1 MPASSITRRQVLRTF
16 GLLGGSSLML
26 GAMDAWDLKGTPA
39 GPRPQLR
46 GTQPTTRVLVLGG
59 GLSGLI
65 AGYELSKLNYDYR
78 VLEARDWVGGL
89 TWTARRGD
97 RHTEMDTGE
106 RQVCDFDEG
115 QYINVGAWR
124 IPHTDQ
130 GLLGYCKELGVEL
143 QPFINA
149 SDANFFYEENP
160 ELGPLSGQRVRLS
173 EVKADMWG
181 STTELLAKAMDQG
194 DIDVSLSGDDL
205 ERLTQFLVRSGYLD
219 SEDHL
224 YRPPASRRSEGRHE
238 LSALLQS
245 GFWARARSLNQETGG
260 PAPLFQPVGG
270 MQEIAFAFEREMG
283 DRISFNSEVRRVQQ
297 TEDEVRV
304 VVRDTRTG
312 EEHQEVAD
320 YVICCLPMS
329 ILQKIDVNFSST
341 MAEAVGSTGHAAVA
355 KMGLQM
361 GRRFWEEDEG
371 IFGGHLWSRSLQL
384 GEFSYPSNDYFADKG
399 VLLGYYGNSR
409 QADLDQ
415 LPVRARIEHV
425 LTQASKVHPQIRDEF
440 EHAYAVWWEKV
451 EFSEGAYGRT
461 PSEELRA
468 QLGQADGRLYIAC
481 AGVSDQPAWMEGAV
495 DTAWHSVELLHQR
508 VMRG

>member
-1 MPASSITRRQVLRTF
+1 MPANPITRRQILKTF

-26 GAMDAWDLKGTPA
+26 GAMDAWELKGGPA

-46 GTQPTTRVLVLGG
+46 GPQPTTRVLVLGG
-59 GLSGLI
+59 GISGLI
-65 AGYELSKLNYDYR
+65 AGYELGRLDYDYR
-78 VLEARDWVGGL
+78 VLEARDWAGGL
-89 TWTARRGD
+89 TWTVRRGA
-97 RHTEMDTGE
+97 RHTETDTGE

-124 IPHTDQ
+124 IPHTDE
-130 GLLGYCKELGVEL
+130 GILGYCKELGVEL
-143 QPFINA
+143 EIFINA

-194 DIDVSLSGDDL
+194 DIDVPLSGDDL
-205 ERLTQFLVRSGYLD
+205 ERLTQFLARAGYLD
-219 SEDHL
+219 SEDHV
-224 YRPPASRRSEGRHE
+224 YRPPAARRSDGRHD

-245 GFWARARSLNQETGG
+245 GFWARARSLNQGTGG

-270 MQEIAFAFEREMG
+270 MQEIAFAFERELG
-283 DRISFNSEVRRVQQ
+283 DRLSFNSEVRRVTQ
-297 TEDEVRV
+297 TEEDVRV

-312 EEHQEVAD
+312 EEHEEVAD

-329 ILQKIDVNFSST
+329 ILQKIDVDFSPT
-341 MAEAVGSTGHAAVA
+341 MAEAVGNTGHAAVA

-384 GEFSYPSNDYFADKG
+384 GEFSYPSNGYFGDKG
-399 VLLGYYGNSR
+399 VLLGYYGSSL
-409 QADLDQ
+409 QAGLHEMS
-415 LPVRARIEHV
+415 VRERVEHV
-425 LTQASKVHPQIRDEF
+425 LTQAGKVHPQMRDEL

-451 EFSEGAYGRT
+451 EFSDGAYGRS
-461 PSEELRA
+461 PSDELLA
-468 QLGQADGRLYIAC
+468 QLGQADGRLYIGC
-481 AGVSDQPAWMEGAV
+481 AGASDDPAWLEGAV
-495 DTAWHSVELLHQR
+495 AAAWRSVESLHAR

>member
-1 MPASSITRRQVLRTF
+1 MPPTAITRRHVLKTF

-26 GAMDAWDLKGTPA
+26 GAMDAWELKGAPA

-46 GTQPTTRVLVLGG
+46 GQQPNTRVLVLGA

-65 AGYELSKLNYDYR
+65 SAYELGKLGYDCR

-89 TWTARRGD
+89 TWTVRRGA

-124 IPHTDQ
+124 IPHTDE
-130 GLLGYCKELGVEL
+130 GILGYCKELGVEL
-143 QPFINA
+143 QVFINA

-160 ELGPLSGQRVRLS
+160 ALGPLSGQRIRLR

-194 DIDVSLSGDDL
+194 DIDVPLSGDDL
-205 ERLTQFLVRSGYLD
+205 ERLMQFLVRSGYLD
-219 SEDHL
+219 SEDHM
-224 YRPPASRRSEGRHE
+224 YRPPEARRADGRHD

-270 MQEIAFAFEREMG
+270 MQQIALAFERELG
-283 DRISFNSEVRRVQQ
+283 DRLSFNSEVRSVVQS
-297 TEDEVRV
+297 ESGVRV
-304 VVRDTRTG
+304 IVRDTRTG
-312 EEHQEVAD
+312 AEREEVAD
-320 YVICCLPMS
+320 YVVCCLPMS
-329 ILQKIDVNFSST
+329 ILKKIDVNFSPE
-341 MAEAVGSTGHAAVA
+341 MARAVQATGHAAVA

-361 GRRFWEEDEG
+361 KRRFWEEDEG

-384 GEFSYPSNDYFADKG
+384 GEFSYPCYDYFREKG
-399 VLLGYYGNSR
+399 VLLGYYGSSS
-409 QADLDQ
+409 QAGLADM
-415 LPVRARIEHV
+415 PVRDRVEHV
-425 LTQASKVHPQIRDEF
+425 LTQASKVHPQMRQEF
-440 EHAYAVWWEKV
+440 EHAYCVWWEKV
-451 EFSEGAYGRT
+451 EHSEGAYGRT
-461 PSEELRA
+461 PSQEILE
-468 QLGQADGRLYIAC
+468 QLERPDGRLFIGC
-481 AGVSDQPAWMEGAV
+481 AGASFDPAWMEGAV
-495 DTAWHSVELLHQR
+495 EAAWRSVESLHER